1 MGYRIPQP
9 PQEALQ
15 KRIRGK
21 TMPTPEKRKLLLI
34 KHQRNLKDL
43 VFPEPLEECC
53 KKWSKAMALPMSKYL
68 ETPNDLVNAARMVDI
83 VMFCPVCGRKVE
95 DPFVISMYSM
105 PNPIG
110 SPTEIKGARAAT
122 RIVDDIITR
131 RSYAS
136 SDMSSLSSDSANE
149 EEEDRDIRRLEEV
162 MRRQYTGPGDPG
174 RFANRHDMHDHS
186 IAERFGNYIAR
197 RFGRGDQEE

>member
-43 VFPEPLEECC
+43 VFPESLEECC
-53 KKWSKAMALPMSKYL
+53 KKWSKAIALPMTNFL
-68 ETPNDLVNAARMVDI
+68 DAPADLLRAAQMVDI
-83 VMFCPVCGRKVE
+83 VKFCPVCGRKVE
-95 DPFVISMYSM
+95 DPFILTKSSLSS
-105 PNPIG
+105 N
-110 SPTEIKGARAAT
+110 SSTEKRRLEGARAIST
-122 RIVDDIITR
+122 LIVDDIITR

-136 SDMSSLSSDSANE
+136 SYGSSSSDISDSDS
-149 EEEDRDIRRLEEV
+149 DRDR
-162 MRRQYTGPGDPG
+162 
-174 RFANRHDMHDHS
+174 S
-186 IAERFGNYIAR
+186 IAERFTNLVLSLSFSSYS
-197 RFGRGDQEE
+197 EKV